1 METHFASVVVND
13 RQVEVDVGSQAIDK
27 VQRAVAKCF
36 NLPHASVSAKCR
48 RTGGGFGG
56 KATRSLWIAVAAAT
70 GAKITGKACSL
81 HLPLEDCIQIM
92 GGRSIYRIKY
102 KAAFDLKTG
111 KCMAVDMKLF
121 CDTGAVQ
128 NDNIFSGMLFALH
141 GDGAFGVPNYK
152 FDCKIVRTAR
162 PSVTWLRAPGM
173 LQADLAIDRVVEHG
187 IRKLKLDV
195 DSITAMKA
203 NLAKPG
209 DTNIPGVPDNTDRTV
224 KVFDKLYESSDYKK
238 LSAEVNAY
246 NEANKWKKKGIS
258 IQAMRYP
265 HDVSFHVSSV
275 IVNVMKYDGSVHASV
290 GGIDM
295 GQGQHTRCAQ
305 VIANNLGCSLDNV
318 FIKPTSTD
326 VNANSSPTGG
336 TISTH
341 VMLLL
346 LDKATDNL
354 KKRMNDHAK
363 ENDLEWSALVTK
375 CTDIDL
381 QERYQGKDSTHNDLI
396 LAKCRLYMC

>member
-1 METHFASVVVND
+1 MFMETHFASVVIND
-13 RQVEVDVGSQAIDK
+13 RQVEVDIGSQALDK
-27 VQRAVAKCF
+27 VQRAIAKCL
-36 NLPHASVSAKCR
+36 NIPHASVSAKCR
-48 RTGGGFGG
+48 RTGGAFGG
-56 KATRSLWIAVAAAT
+56 KATRSLWIGVATAAC
-70 GAKITGKACSL
+70 AKITGKACSL

-92 GGRSIYRIKY
+92 GGRSIYRVKY
-102 KAAFDLKTG
+102 KAAFDRKTG

-128 NDNIFSGMLFALH
+128 NDNIFNGKKFSTH

-152 FDCKIVRTAR
+152 YNVKLVRTAR
-162 PSVTWLRAPGM
+162 PSATWVRAPGR
-173 LQADLAIDRVVEHG
+173 LQADLAIDRVIEHG

-209 DTNIPGVPDNTDRTV
+209 DIDIGGVREITDGTV
-224 KVFDKLYESSDYKK
+224 TVFDKLYESSDFKK
-238 LSAEVNAY
+238 LSAEVKAY
-246 NEANKWKKKGIS
+246 NEANQWKKKGIS
-258 IQAMRYP
+258 IQAMRYF
-265 HDVSFHVSSV
+265 HDISIHTSSV

-326 VNANSSPTGG
+326 VNANTSPDGV
-336 TISTH
+336 TITTH
-341 VMLLL
+341 AMLLL
-346 LDKATDNL
+346 LDKATDKL
-354 KKRMNDHAK
+354 KKRMNDHVK
-363 ENDLEWSALVTK
+363 EKDLEWNQLVPK
-375 CTDIDL
+375 CADIDL
-381 QERYQGKDSTHNDLI
+381 QERHQG
-396 LAKCRLYMC
+396 